1 MTELPRRR
9 GRIHQ
14 RHERGQRVDRGKLY
28 LTQGAYGGYGGNT
41 TGGGA
46 AGAGGTG
53 SSVLDVFDKGAS
65 ALNVTA
71 NVSANGGAGSAT
83 AQAVGG
89 ASAIAAGA
97 AVASSSVSDATSGL
111 AQATARTSDGA
122 GDEAIA
128 QAAAPVG
135 GPASAAAKA
144 NIGKGETPS
153 VTLGAGLAESVAALT
168 PGALTFGAGAMS
180 ARYGGEGESLS
191 YTDSPDFYFAT
202 AAAGTLYVDLIS
214 SASSG
219 VGFDN
224 LELDVEVNGENH
236 TYSFTNLASAIA
248 DLRAGDAT
256 LESVVSAGSATRP
269 RPPSRRRR
277 RSPLRVVAWRVS
289 SSVRPRRP
297 SSPAHRAMMRR
308 FRASFSRGFPSRS
321 RNLRPGLNG

>member
-1 MTELPRRR
+1 MAR
-9 GRIHQ
+9 G
-14 RHERGQRVDRGKLY
+14 VY
-28 LTQGAYGGYGGNT
+28 V
-41 TGGGA
+41 
-46 AGAGGTG
+46 GAGG
-53 SSVLDVFDKGAS
+53 S
-65 ALNVTA
+65 ATATA

-122 GDEAIA
+122 GDEVIA
-128 QAAAPVG
+128 QARAPVG

-153 VTLGAGLAESVAALT
+153 VTLAAGLAESVAALT

-180 ARYGGEGESLS
+180 AGYGGEGESLS
-191 YTDSPDFYFAT
+191 YTDSADFYFAT

-219 VGFDN
+219 VGFDS

-236 TYSFTNLASAIA
+236 TYSFTNLASPLPICEPGT
-248 DLRAGDAT
+248 LLSSPLFPPVPPLVRVRRAGED
-256 LESVVSAGSATRP
+256 GG
-269 RPPSRRRR
+269 RRRR
-277 RSPLRVVAWRVS
+277 F
-289 SSVRPRRP
+289 RRAAI
-297 SSPAHRAMMRR
+297 SADR
-308 FRASFSRGFPSRS
+308 RGFIQRVGAVCGGSCVPSGAPLAARI
-321 RNLRPGLNG
+321 PD

>member
-1 MTELPRRR
+1 MAR
-9 GRIHQ
+9 G
-14 RHERGQRVDRGKLY
+14 VY
-28 LTQGAYGGYGGNT
+28 V
-41 TGGGA
+41 
-46 AGAGGTG
+46 GAGG
-53 SSVLDVFDKGAS
+53 S
-65 ALNVTA
+65 ATATA

-122 GDEAIA
+122 GDEVIA
-128 QAAAPVG
+128 QAGAPVG

-153 VTLGAGLAESVAALT
+153 VTLAAGLAESVAALT

-180 ARYGGEGESLS
+180 ARYGGEGEPLS
-191 YTDSPDFYFAT
+191 YTDSADFYFAT

-219 VGFDN
+219 VGLDS

-236 TYSFTNLASAIA
+236 TYSFTNLASAETFFDENA
-248 DLRAGDAT
+248 LDLGSFAAGNRIVELTYTLTASESDFAGFGFSYNAAGLPIFPALPETKTWVMTLLGFAT
-256 LESVVSAGSATRP
+256 LGYAAL
-269 RPPSRRRR
+269 RRGRR
-277 RSPLRVVAWRVS
+277 RSAAIRLT
-289 SSVRPRRP
+289 
-297 SSPAHRAMMRR
+297 
-308 FRASFSRGFPSRS
+308 
-321 RNLRPGLNG
+321 